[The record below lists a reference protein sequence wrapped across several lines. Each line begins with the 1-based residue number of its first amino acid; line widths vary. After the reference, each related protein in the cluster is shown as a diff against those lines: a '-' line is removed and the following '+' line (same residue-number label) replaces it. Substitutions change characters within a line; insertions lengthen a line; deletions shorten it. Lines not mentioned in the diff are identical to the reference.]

1 VASVLVLE
9 RRFAVCPDTKA
20 RLLFALFPVC
30 QLVGCAC
37 QIAWRVAT
45 TPVPGARDQALRSN
59 RARIG
64 MTTAVFLGGE
74 RQERKVQGASQRL
87 MRWMRL
93 R

>member
-9 RRFAVCPDTKA
+9 RRFAVCPDTKV

-45 TPVPGARDQALRSN
+45 TSGFGAWIRSLRSFLHTVGSGPVKTPPRNGN
-59 RARIG
+59 RSSRLPFVA
-64 MTTAVFLGGE
+64 FLK
-74 RQERKVQGASQRL
+74 R
-87 MRWMRL
+87 
-93 R
+93 